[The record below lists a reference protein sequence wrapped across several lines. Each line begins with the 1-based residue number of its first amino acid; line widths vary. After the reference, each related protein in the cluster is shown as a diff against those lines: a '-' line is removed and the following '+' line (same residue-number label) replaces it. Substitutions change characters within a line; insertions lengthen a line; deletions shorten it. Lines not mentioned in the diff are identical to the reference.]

1 MSKKQTR
8 LPSNNSLRNENI
20 QLKLSTKQLKEVI
33 AKLEAEADSA
43 KQTIAIAKGVVAGLE
58 AKNKELLAQNQWLSK
73 EVSSSNSRN
82 YELSAKLNTLN
93 EKYRLLEND
102 YRYSTEARSNLERQI
117 ISLRE
122 IASGEI

>member
-73 EVSSSNSRN
+73 EVSSNNSRN